1 MYHQPLKMNVSGWP
15 DRVSERAFPGS
26 DFPVPFYSAFDIHL
40 PCSTFYVII
49 AIPFRNICISK
60 YFRMDKPMLEPVQSS
75 QKSNDLWMYLLSGFL
90 IYVLVYPFMRK
101 VIDGSE
107 AQATLIATGLA
118 LLGLYTGKIIS
129 KVVNPGRKNIPSW
142 GLILSIVIM
151 VCLVAWLFIFSQFTL
166 PTSNPLNLLLF
177 GLPFLVTSILVG
189 AIIHSIR
196 STIENNLREA
206 RVTATQSR
214 SELSVLQSQLSP
226 HFLFNTLNNLYG
238 ISITQH
244 EKIPALLLKLS
255 ELLRYSVYETKDIF
269 VPLQNEIAY
278 LGNYM
283 EFERL
288 RMGERLHLKTAIE
301 ELRDDSIMIA
311 PMMLIVFVENAF
323 KHGKDNA
330 DEKVYIDLELRT
342 WGKLI
347 LFSIRNSGNTSGY
360 TGDDKNGGLGL
371 QNVKKRLELLYP
383 GSHEL
388 HIEAAEHE
396 FKVMLQ
402 LQIK

>member
-1 MYHQPLKMNVSGWP
+1 
-15 DRVSERAFPGS
+15 
-26 DFPVPFYSAFDIHL
+26 
-40 PCSTFYVII
+40 
-49 AIPFRNICISK
+49 
-60 YFRMDKPMLEPVQSS
+60 MDKPMLEPIQST
-75 QKSNDLWMYLLSGFL
+75 QKTNDLWMYLLSGFL

-101 VIDGSE
+101 IINGEE

-118 LLGLYTGKIIS
+118 LLGIYTGKIIS
-129 KVVNPGRKNIPSW
+129 KIVNPQRKNIPSW
-142 GLILSIVIM
+142 WLVLSVIIM

-166 PTSNPLNLLLF
+166 PSKNPLNLLLF
-177 GLPFLVTSILVG
+177 GLPFLVTSILTG
-189 AIIHSIR
+189 AIIHAIR
-196 STIENNLREA
+196 STIENNLQEA

-214 SELSVLQSQLSP
+214 SELSMLQSQLSP

-269 VPLQNEIAY
+269 VPLQNEITY
-278 LGNYM
+278 LGNYI
-283 EFERL
+283 EFEKL
-288 RMGERLHLKTAIE
+288 RMGERLNLKTAIE
-301 ELRDDSIMIA
+301 ELKDDSIMIA

-330 DEKVYIDLELRT
+330 DEKVYIDMELRT

-360 TGDDKNGGLGL
+360 NGNDKNSGLGL

-383 GSHEL
+383 GAHDL

-402 LQIK
+402 VKTKYSVEMNQDNL